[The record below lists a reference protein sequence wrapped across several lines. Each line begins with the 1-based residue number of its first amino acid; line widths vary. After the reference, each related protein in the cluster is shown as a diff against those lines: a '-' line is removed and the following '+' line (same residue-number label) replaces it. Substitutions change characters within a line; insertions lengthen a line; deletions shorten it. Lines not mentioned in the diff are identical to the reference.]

1 MILLGIVTN
10 ARITHATPGALYA
23 HTQNRDWESDV
34 DIPEMFRNKGCQ
46 DIAYQLVNNDASL
59 KTNVSLARNFGHSVV
74 IVAADI
80 RHISKGTRPTIV
92 RYSHNKVQISN

>member
-59 KTNVSLARNFGHSVV
+59 KTNVSLARNLRQTYGKFQSR
-74 IVAADI
+74 A
-80 RHISKGTRPTIV
+80 SQCQPL
-92 RYSHNKVQISN
+92 